1 VSTLQDGFDTASQA
15 HEAAAWSLE
24 GEFVMR
30 PPTANKRRAPIGA
43 AIWDILTFD
52 RLLTGPVI
60 HLMYWA
66 GLGVI
71 ALLGFFVLGASIG
84 MALREE
90 SWLGLLLAV
99 PIAVA
104 GLLVIAALALLWR
117 GVCEFYVAVFR
128 ISDDLRALRR
138 ADEAL
143 HSKPPTG

>member
-1 VSTLQDGFDTASQA
+1 
-15 HEAAAWSLE
+15 
-24 GEFVMR
+24 MR

-52 RLLTGPVI
+52 RLLTGPLI

-104 GLLVIAALALLWR
+104 GLLVVAALALLWR

-143 HSKPPTG
+143 RSKPPTG